1 MSESVYTYI
10 YTHTYLY
17 ISLKLSICI
26 LIYDRVKFDFD
37 TKTASSTKAIE
48 LSDVVRVEYGSFK
61 AAKTSLTTW
70 VSLNRASI
78 EP

>member
-1 MSESVYTYI
+1 MCV
-10 YTHTYLY
+10 
-17 ISLKLSICI
+17 CVC
-26 LIYDRVKFDFD
+26 IYDRVKFDFD

-48 LSDVVRVEYGSFK
+48 LGDVVRVEYGSFK

-70 VSLNRASI
+70 VSLKRALI